1 MITGYIAEGLFT
13 DYKDI
18 ADHAIQTSNGVLT
31 IDPNQ
36 GSWVG
41 DVKFKD
47 ISRAHNRWK
56 HESYLMELLTRK
68 TGKYLEIRGQNSLII
83 SVPLLVI
90 KDSI

>member
-18 ADHAIQTSNGVLT
+18 ASHAIQTSNGVLT

-47 ISRAHNRWK
+47 IQWPMN
-56 HESYLMELLTRK
+56 
-68 TGKYLEIRGQNSLII
+68 GKPDGII
-83 SVPLLVI
+83 
-90 KDSI
+90 DE